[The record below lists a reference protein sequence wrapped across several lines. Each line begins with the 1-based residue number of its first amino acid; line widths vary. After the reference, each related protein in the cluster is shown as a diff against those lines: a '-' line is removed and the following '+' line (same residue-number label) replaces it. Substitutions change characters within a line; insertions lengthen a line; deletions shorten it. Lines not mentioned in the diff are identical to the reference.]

1 MRRVARPIGVPAPAW
16 PLNDVLAILTS
27 IVLLQSEARARDL
40 DKRQPET
47 LMLPIGGPDLDA
59 AMLKFH
65 LTGSG
70 FSRTVEGVTSP
81 QVLSHAAF
89 ARVEADA
96 EAVRMGWIHTRDQF
110 QQRHL
115 ATQIAEAGRDLAEH
129 MDEETWTR
137 LQPLLE
143 QKSEDEGASGGGIG

>member
-1 MRRVARPIGVPAPAW
+1 MVPP
-16 PLNDVLAILTS
+16 
-27 IVLLQSEARARDL
+27 
-40 DKRQPET
+40 
-47 LMLPIGGPDLDA
+47 GGPDLDA
-59 AMLKFH
+59 ATLKFH
-65 LTGSG
+65 LSGNG

-89 ARVEADA
+89 ARVDADA

-129 MDEETWTR
+129 MDDETWTR

-143 QKSEDEGASGGGIG
+143 QKSEDDGAAGGGIG